1 MPHAGFAWLF
11 ATMLLTV
18 AADLSAAIAPTPI
31 SLPAEPAVQAE
42 DSLPAY
48 LDGLSDALL
57 RDTQLPG
64 LAVAVVRP
72 DRPDLLAGYGFADVE
87 RGLPVDGAETLFRIG
102 SVSKTFIWTAVMIL
116 VERGQLDLDT
126 DVNRYLRQVRVA
138 DAFDTPVTLNHLMA
152 HRAGFE
158 DTLALFMV
166 SDDDPRTLAELLA
179 EHQPRRVYP
188 PGARTSYSNWGAALA
203 AQIVA
208 DVSGEDYES
217 FLRSHILRP
226 LALNSTVIEP
236 PGRMPDALQARLAK
250 GYELRQGRHIEGKP
264 MQIGAYWPAGGMAST
279 AADMARWMR
288 FHLNGGELDGI
299 RLLSAETHARMRE
312 RGFDDQA
319 GAADV
324 AHGFQSRPHRG
335 IDTLGHG
342 GATGLYRAQLLL
354 APALGVAVFAAQNSP
369 QSGYTALNAI
379 TDLILE
385 REAGILPAA
394 PVGPTSTT
402 IDRDLTEFLGGYR
415 NNRRAFGNLTAI
427 FAIEETI
434 RISLADGGGLSVTGN
449 DQTRHYR
456 PIASDRDLFETD
468 SGARIRFQRDRQGRI
483 VAVNDGS
490 GVHSHE
496 RVPPWQ
502 SSLALL
508 AALAAT
514 GLFAITTLLGAWW
527 RWRRPMVR
535 TAAGL
540 FAGRLAAGTALA
552 VLAYLILALAAMV
565 TLSTLAVGDLTAYPP
580 PPLRLLSLA
589 GWPLAGLAV
598 LMLLALRPVWRQSK
612 WRTGRRLH
620 FSLFTLALGFLVV
633 QLWQWRL
640 FAAPLI

>member
-1 MPHAGFAWLF
+1 MSHAGFAWLF
-11 ATMLLTV
+11 AAVLTV
-18 AADLSAAIAPTPI
+18 TADLSAAIVPTP
-31 SLPAEPAVQAE
+31 LPMPAEPAAPAE

-57 RDTQLPG
+57 RDKQLPG
-64 LAVAVVRP
+64 LAVAVIRP
-72 DRPDLLAGYGFADVE
+72 DRPDLLVGYGFADVE
-87 RGLPVDGAETLFRIG
+87 RGVPVDGAETLFRIG

-208 DVSGEDYES
+208 DVSGEDYER
-217 FLRSHILRP
+217 FLHTHILRP
-226 LALNSTVIEP
+226 LALNSTVSVP
-236 PGRMPDALQARLAK
+236 PGQMPDALRARLAK
-250 GYELRQGRHIEGKP
+250 GYEFRQGRHIEGKP
-264 MQIGAYWPAGGMAST
+264 MQIGGYWPAGGMAST

-312 RGFDDQA
+312 RGFDDRA
-319 GAADV
+319 DAADV

-335 IDTLGHG
+335 ITTLGHG

-354 APALGVAVFAAQNSP
+354 APELGVAVFASQNSP
-369 QSGYTALNAI
+369 QSGYAALNTI

-385 REAGILPAA
+385 RQAGILPAA
-394 PVGPTSTT
+394 PPGSSATT

-427 FAIEETI
+427 FALEETI
-434 RISLADGGGLSVTGN
+434 QVALADGGGLSVTGN
-449 DQTRHYR
+449 DQTRYYR
-456 PIASDRDLFETD
+456 PIARDRDLFETD
-468 SGARIRFQRDRQGRI
+468 NGARIRFQRDPQGRI

-496 RVPPWQ
+496 RVAPWQ

-508 AALAAT
+508 AAVAAT
-514 GLFAITTLLGAWW
+514 GLFAVTTLLGAWW

-540 FAGRLAAGTALA
+540 FAGRLATGTALA
-552 VLAYLILALAAMV
+552 VLAYLILALAAVMSV
-565 TLSTLAVGDLTAYPP
+565 ATLAVGDLAAYPP
-580 PPLRLLSLA
+580 PLLRLLSLA
-589 GWPLAGLAV
+589 GWLLAGLAV

-612 WRTGRRLH
+612 WRTTRRLH
-620 FSLFTLALGFLVV
+620 FSLFTLALAFLVV
-633 QLWQWRL
+633 QLWLWRL
-640 FAAPLI
+640 FAAPLL